1 MKTRTTPVEIPA
13 HLRPILQAAAKNLL
27 HHLYGPQGPPW
38 GTTLD
43 DIEQTIV
50 QLSKQLGCEL
60 LQQSLQRQ
68 AQQPLPPPLQTCPS
82 CGGPVQPE
90 DPEPR
95 SLPTTLG
102 IVDWQEPTSTC
113 GSCRKAFFPSVGFVG
128 H

>member
-1 MKTRTTPVEIPA
+1 MEKKTSSVEIPP

-38 GTTLD
+38 GTSLD

-50 QLSKQLGCEL
+50 LLSKYLGCEL

-68 AQQPLPPPLQTCPS
+68 AQQPLPPPRQHSPA
-82 CGGPVQPE
+82 CGRPLAPD

-95 SLPTTLG
+95 SLQTSLG
-102 IVDWQEPTSTC
+102 IAD
-113 GSCRKAFFPSVGFVG
+113 
-128 H
+128 